1 MATYKVHFVNEVEG
15 IDRTVDVPDDKYI
28 LETAELEGGM
38 ELPYS
43 CRQGVCSTCTGKL
56 VSGSVDQSGQSYLD
70 DELVA
75 QGYVLICVSHP
86 TSDCTIATHKEEE
99 VASCLKFAARLREL
113 TSRLFWSDIERIGAE
128 RLQNSFSPVYECDRH
143 PINDILSTKKS
154 LYSSTSNS
162 VPNEDCN
169 DRAQNRDENTRQS
182 ECRGSNDKFACC

>member
-1 MATYKVHFVNEVEG
+1 MATTYKVHFVNEAEG

-56 VSGSVDQSGQSYLD
+56 VSGSVDQSEQSYLD

-99 VASCLKFAARLREL
+99 VAS
-113 TSRLFWSDIERIGAE
+113 
-128 RLQNSFSPVYECDRH
+128 
-143 PINDILSTKKS
+143 
-154 LYSSTSNS
+154 
-162 VPNEDCN
+162 
-169 DRAQNRDENTRQS
+169 
-182 ECRGSNDKFACC
+182 